1 MSEKTEQ
8 PTHRRLERARREG
21 EVARSRVASSAAV
34 VAAGGVALG
43 WTAPAAWHEL
53 QVLLQR
59 MLEEPGLTSEPA
71 LGSSLRVL
79 ARFVLPV
86 ALAGAL
92 AALLAG
98 LALGGGRFEASV
110 LQPRWERVSPSAGF
124 GRLWTARRLIEPLLA
139 LGIAL
144 LLALLA
150 WSGFEDQAGRW
161 FRAVRLPGGSAALA
175 ALTPVAQLLETA
187 LWWLL
192 AVGVLEALWARW
204 RHAQSLRMTREEV
217 RREHQQAEGDPRH
230 KAHRRS
236 AHRQLASGGPA
247 RGVHSATAVVVN
259 PTHIAVALR
268 YAPDELEAPYVVGK
282 GREADAL
289 VLRAEAKRL
298 GIPIVKDIPLA
309 RSLVHLDLGEGIPEE
324 LYRAA
329 AAVLATAAQSS
340 PVNLPPE
347 GRTA

>member
-21 EVARSRVASSAAV
+21 EVARSRVASGAAV

-43 WTAPAAWHEL
+43 WAAPAAWREL
-53 QVLLQR
+53 LVLLQR
-59 MLEEPGLTSEPA
+59 ALEDPELGSSSA
-71 LGSSLRVL
+71 LGASLRVL

-92 AALLAG
+92 TALLTG
-98 LALGGGRFEASV
+98 IALGGGTFELSV
-110 LQPRWERVSPSAGF
+110 LKPRWGRISPAAGF
-124 GRLWTARRLIEPLLA
+124 GRLWTARRLVEPLMG
-139 LGIAL
+139 LGLAL

-150 WSGFEDQAGRW
+150 WSSFEDQLSRW
-161 FRAVRLPGGSAALA
+161 FRAARLPGAGAAVAALA
-175 ALTPVAQLLETA
+175 PVAALLETA

-192 AVGVLEALWARW
+192 AAGVLELMWARW

-217 RREHQQAEGDPRH
+217 RREHQQSEGDPRH
-230 KAHRRS
+230 KAQRRS
-236 AHRQLASGGPA
+236 AHRQLAAGGPA
-247 RGVHSATAVVVN
+247 RGVHSATAVVIN

-268 YAPDELEAPYVVGK
+268 YAPDEFEAPYVVGK

-289 VLRAEAKRL
+289 ALRTEAKRL
-298 GIPIVKDIPLA
+298 GIPVVKDIPLA

-324 LYRAA
+324 LYLAA

-340 PVNLPPE
+340 PVNLHPE